1 MFMARKHHGRAGLL
15 TVFLSLTALTAAG
28 CGTSSST
35 SPTTTSSP
43 ASTTTT
49 PATTSQP
56 TTSTTTPTVGVSVYF
71 TKDTHLYPVLRQPR
85 YTVAVATAAMR
96 ELLGGP
102 SPREAALGLASAV
115 PAGTTLLGLSIA
127 AGTATVNLSSAF
139 ESGGGS
145 TSMMLRLAQ
154 VTYTLTQFP
163 TVERVTFKIDGNAV
177 TVFGGEGIVLDHPAT
192 RAAFY
197 NSALA
202 PIFVDKPP
210 AFSVVSSPLAVSGLA
225 NVFEGQF
232 KIQLLNSAGKVVYDG
247 SATGMMGEWG
257 PWSISI
263 PYSPLSTG
271 TLTLRVFDLSA
282 KDGSVIDL
290 IEVPLSNG

>member
-1 MFMARKHHGRAGLL
+1 MLRARKHNRRAGVSTAILGLL
-15 TVFLSLTALTAAG
+15 ALITAS

-35 SPTTTSSP
+35 STSTAAPT
-43 ASTTTT
+43 STQA
-49 PATTSQP
+49 PATTRP
-56 TTSTTTPTVGVSVYF
+56 GAPTTTPTVGVAVYF
-71 TKDTHLYPVLRQPR
+71 TKDTHLYPVLRQPK
-85 YTVAVATAAMR
+85 YTIAVATAAMK

-102 SPREAALGLASAV
+102 SPRESALGLTSSV
-115 PAGTTLLGLSIA
+115 PTGTTLLGVSIA
-127 AGTATVNLSSAF
+127 NGTATVNLSYPF

-145 TSMMLRLAQ
+145 TSMMLRLAP

-163 TVERVTFKIDGNAV
+163 TVQRVVFELEGTVV
-177 TVFGGEGIVLDHPAT
+177 TVFGGEGIILDHPST

-210 AFSVVSSPLAVSGLA
+210 AFSTITSPIVVSGLA

-232 KIQLLNSAGKVVYDG
+232 KIQLLDAHGHAVYDG
-247 SATGMMGEWG
+247 SATGTMGNWG
-257 PWSISI
+257 PWSATI
-263 PYSPLSTG
+263 PYATQTPG
-271 TLTLRVFDLSA
+271 APTLRVFDLSA

-290 IEVPLSNG
+290 VDVPLTAR